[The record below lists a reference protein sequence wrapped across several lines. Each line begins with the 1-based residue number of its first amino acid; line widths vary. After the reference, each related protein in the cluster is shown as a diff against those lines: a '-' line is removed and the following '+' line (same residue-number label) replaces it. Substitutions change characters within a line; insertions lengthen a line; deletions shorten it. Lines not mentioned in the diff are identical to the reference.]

1 MEVDPKLV
9 ILVISNQLNGQEL
22 FRVHIHELSIR
33 FDQKFQDGIESNN
46 DLKTEIEHL
55 NELWKTH
62 KIDQTQIFPIM
73 LDIMVRHG
81 DYLKD
86 FFFDNSELDKDG
98 QFVEMPKYEKNPKDF
113 FYSLKKQNIVK
124 KITKKVFQEN
134 IKNFNIAQKYVEFL
148 VPKAYYYKYTHF
160 RKAPSK
166 EEWFFME
173 YNNSLIFCFKNK

>member
-1 MEVDPKLV
+1 MEIDPKLV

-46 DLKTEIEHL
+46 NLKTEIEYL
-55 NELWKTH
+55 NDLWKTH

-98 QFVEMPKYEKNPKDF
+98 QFVEMPKYKKNPKDF
-113 FYSLKKQNIVK
+113 FKSIKKQNIAK
-124 KITKKVFQEN
+124 KITKKEFQEN
-134 IKNFNIAQKYVEFL
+134 IKNFNIAQKYVEIL
-148 VPKAYYYKYTHF
+148 VPISSYYKYTDLK
-160 RKAPSK
+160 KAPLK
-166 EEWFFME
+166 ENWFFME
-173 YNNSLIFCFKNK
+173 NNNNLIFCFTNK